1 MFVKK
6 LEGKIYSTLLI
17 LFILLFIDLII
28 GDVELFLMIN
38 KEIANP
44 TIDLICLY
52 ILVPL
57 FSLLLLIPLFLF
69 LRKEYRQVSLTS
81 FISGL
86 LSYFIGSL
94 IKPIVKRPR
103 PFEILS
109 ARLVGPWSTTT
120 FSFPSTTTALAF
132 GLAVPFILK
141 NKKPGILLLILSS
154 LVGFSV
160 VYTGFH
166 FPLDAIGGAFLS
178 IGISFLV
185 DRVFEKVYKRK
196 Y

>member
-1 MFVKK
+1 
-6 LEGKIYSTLLI
+6 
-17 LFILLFIDLII
+17 
-28 GDVELFLMIN
+28 
-38 KEIANP
+38 
-44 TIDLICLY
+44 
-52 ILVPL
+52 
-57 FSLLLLIPLFLF
+57 
-69 LRKEYRQVSLTS
+69 
-81 FISGL
+81 
-86 LSYFIGSL
+86 
-94 IKPIVKRPR
+94 
-103 PFEILS
+103 
-109 ARLVGPWSTTT
+109 
-120 FSFPSTTTALAF
+120 LAF

-141 NKKPGILLLILSS
+141 NKKSGTLLLILSS